1 MSYEYTQDPRYIPI
15 PGVKQPVGLGD
26 AIARMTHALRIKQC
40 EPCKRRQEWLNQRF
54 MLGRRR

>member
-1 MSYEYTQDPRYIPI
+1 MSYYQDPRYIPVPI
-15 PGVKQPVGLGD
+15 KEPIGLGD
-26 AIARMTHALRIKQC
+26 AIARVTQALRIKQC